1 MKKLLLLTTV
11 SLFFILNINAQG
23 YTDNGKLIKYR
34 RSSIATMMVIHPED
48 EFSNDIKD
56 AYLEIPTPDKFNDHN
71 TGLKIID
78 ANGFK
83 NVKPKDKPGL
93 YKAVYGKNLSEK
105 EINKN
110 GVAIEEFLNN
120 INIGTNLIAIWYNL
134 SLDSANM
141 NMEIIKERG
150 QYDASSMDVE
160 KAKRTIRGIAAI
172 SDAGE
177 ELISKT
183 FIIVNDMTYVTAE
196 QKAKVAKTTMSIL
209 GGIGDAFLGGGT
221 VSGVTD
227 LAGAIADSF
236 TGFRV
241 RNHSYLFQ
249 LQWNDSIQAVFYDK
263 YYTQISDSAKI
274 RAFIND
280 SSLFKVKYVAHEYE
294 FDENSVLKGKYD
306 RHDLIKINCARS
318 QDKNIASLQL
328 AYEDFKL
335 KTPIFKN
342 LGDDEKGK
350 FIGYA
355 AKVGLKEGITEK
367 SKFQLIEQILDPET
381 NKTYYKYVAT
391 MQPVKGKI
399 WDNRYM
405 ATEEKEEGSELSYTI
420 FKKKSGGEVREG
432 MLLIEG
438 KYEKAKK

>member
-1 MKKLLLLTTV
+1 MKKLLLLTTS
-11 SLFFILNINAQG
+11 SLLFILNINAQG
-23 YTDNGKLIKYR
+23 YTDNGELIKYR
-34 RSSIATMMVIHPED
+34 RSSIATMIVIHPED
-48 EFSNDIKD
+48 EFSTDIKD

-71 TGLKIID
+71 TKLKVID
-78 ANGFK
+78 ANGFN
-83 NVKPKDKPGL
+83 NVKPKHKPGL
-93 YKAVYGKNLSEK
+93 YKAVYGKNLSKK

-110 GVAIEEFLNN
+110 GEAIEEFLNN
-120 INIGTNLIAIWYNL
+120 KNIGTNLISIWYDL

-160 KAKRTIRGIAAI
+160 KAKRTIRGIASI

-196 QKAKVAKTTMSIL
+196 QQAKAAKTAMSII

-221 VSGVTD
+221 VSGITD
-227 LAGAIADSF
+227 LAGVIADSF

-263 YYTQISDSAKI
+263 YYTQISDPEKI
-274 RAFIND
+274 KAFIND

-294 FDENSVLKGKYD
+294 FDANSVFKGKYD

-328 AYEDFKL
+328 SYEDFKL

-342 LGDDEKGK
+342 LGYDEKGK

-367 SKFQLIEQILDPET
+367 SKFQLVEQILDPET

-405 ATEEKEEGSELSYTI
+405 ATEEKNEGSELSYTI
-420 FKKKSGGEVREG
+420 FKKKSGGEVRQG

-438 KYEKAKK
+438 KYKKAKK